1 MSRIAPTFDRLRAE
15 GRIALMPYLCIGHPT
30 PDALLDIVPA
40 AERAGADLFEL
51 GVPFSDPLADGAT
64 IQAAT
69 QRSLE
74 QGLKV
79 DACFR
84 QVRHLREAG
93 VAAPFCFM
101 GYYNPIFQR
110 GVDRFC
116 AEAADAGVD
125 GFIVPDLPPEEAD
138 DLAEAARRHDLDLIF
153 LLAPSSTEAR
163 IRTVCERASGF
174 IYLVSLLGV
183 TGARASLPTEL
194 ESFVGRVRA
203 HTDVPLAVGFGI
215 STPQQASRVAHIA
228 DGVIVGSAVVRVA
241 DQAENPAAEVA
252 EFVGGLR
259 KAMDRVVTG

>member
-1 MSRIAPTFDRLRAE
+1 MSRIAPTFERLRAD
-15 GRIALMPYLCIGHPT
+15 GRVALMPYLCIGHPT

-51 GVPFSDPLADGAT
+51 GIPFSDPLADGAT

-69 QRSLE
+69 QRALD
-74 QGLKV
+74 QGLKL

-84 QVRHLREAG
+84 QVRQLRDAG
-93 VAAPFCFM
+93 VTAPFCFM

-116 AEAADAGVD
+116 AEAAEAGVD

-138 DLAEAARRHDLDLIF
+138 DLAEAARRRDLDLIF

-183 TGARASLPTEL
+183 TGARASLPAEL
-194 ESFVGRVRA
+194 EGFVQRVRA
-203 HTDVPLAVGFGI
+203 HTDLPLAVGFGI
-215 STPQQASRVAHIA
+215 STPEQATRVAHIA
-228 DGVIVGSAVVRVA
+228 DGVIVGSAVVRTA
-241 DQAENPAAEVA
+241 DQAEDPAAAVA
-252 EFVGGLR
+252 EFVGHLR
-259 KAMDRVVTG
+259 HGMDQVAV

>member
-1 MSRIAPTFDRLRAE
+1 MSRITPTFERLRRD
-15 GRIALMPYLCIGHPT
+15 GRVALMPYLCIGHPT

-40 AERAGADLFEL
+40 AEKAGADLFEL
-51 GVPFSDPLADGAT
+51 GIPFSDPLADGAT

-69 QRSLE
+69 QRSLD
-74 QGLKV
+74 QGLTV

-84 QVRHLREAG
+84 QARQLRDAG
-93 VAAPFCFM
+93 VTAPFCFM

-138 DLAEAARRHDLDLIF
+138 ELGAAARSRDLDLIF

-183 TGARASLPTEL
+183 TGALVTLR
-194 ESFVGRVRA
+194 
-203 HTDVPLAVGFGI
+203 I
-215 STPQQASRVAHIA
+215 SMNSRLTSGA
-228 DGVIVGSAVVRVA
+228 
-241 DQAENPAAEVA
+241 
-252 EFVGGLR
+252 
-259 KAMDRVVTG
+259 